1 MISAVADIFA
11 TLPQMI
17 VAGFFVGKYI
27 QAKHQRRFFWI
38 YVLVQLVIYTVTGHV
53 LNNAYNLRGIF
64 SIVAQITMILGFC
77 QIPRSHGI
85 VYLMMSN
92 ACMFIAE
99 ILVDTAAFYI
109 MPNFMELM
117 ITYPAWSITMKLIIL
132 PMIVISYVV
141 PFWLCHRL
149 FKTEGDSEITRYIP
163 FLLLQVFITIVP
175 MLMALSFTDNYV
187 FINVMCVIYLVA
199 NFGLDL
205 LLMHTFG
212 KINQA
217 HALELRQEQIQY
229 MFQAQVDYYNQ
240 LRDSAST
247 IRQIRHDMGNQ
258 LHTLSILLEDGQ
270 TELVTE
276 QLSSLRETIGRTGK
290 STHTGNPVVDAV
302 IESKLGLCTE
312 AGINLQCEGNLPT
325 NVAVKAV
332 SLCSIA
338 ANLLDNAIHACQRL
352 QTEAPLSIR
361 FSASVKNDRIVFLC
375 QNPVLPG
382 TILPNAEPM
391 LSQEHGWG
399 VSILR
404 NIAAEYHG
412 ELQMQQQKDVVTSI
426 LWIHPDPLTEG
437 ANP

>member
-1 MISAVADIFA
+1 
-11 TLPQMI
+11 
-17 VAGFFVGKYI
+17 
-27 QAKHQRRFFWI
+27 
-38 YVLVQLVIYTVTGHV
+38 
-53 LNNAYNLRGIF
+53 
-64 SIVAQITMILGFC
+64 
-77 QIPRSHGI
+77 
-85 VYLMMSN
+85 
-92 ACMFIAE
+92 
-99 ILVDTAAFYI
+99 
-109 MPNFMELM
+109 
-117 ITYPAWSITMKLIIL
+117 MKLIIL

-361 FSASVKNDRIVFLC
+361 FSASVKNGRIVFLC

-382 TILPNAEPM
+382 TVLPNAEPM